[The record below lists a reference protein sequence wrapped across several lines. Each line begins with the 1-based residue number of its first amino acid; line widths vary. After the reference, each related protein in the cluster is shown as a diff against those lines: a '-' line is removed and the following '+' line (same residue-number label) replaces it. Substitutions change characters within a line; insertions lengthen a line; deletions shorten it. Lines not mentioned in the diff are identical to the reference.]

1 MKDITQVLQVMCEH
15 KASDMFCTPD
25 NPISIKVNGIT
36 RALTT
41 ESLEPGETRE
51 LIYSL
56 MTDSQIQ
63 EFEAEW
69 ELNFAF
75 EKEGLGRF
83 RANVFRQRGQVAMV
97 VRFLANKVPEL
108 GALNMPP
115 MLYDLILRPRG
126 LVLVVGAA
134 GSGKST
140 TIASL
145 LEYRNLH
152 DRGHILTI
160 EDPIEY
166 RLLHRNCVI
175 NQREVGVDTKSFER
189 ALQNTLRE
197 APDVLFIG
205 EIRTPEVMRQVLS
218 YADTGIL
225 VVSTLHANSADQAL
239 DRIIGFFPET
249 VREQVLADLSMVLQA
264 IISQRLVKDKRGQRL
279 PAVEVL
285 LNTAHIAELIRTGK
299 LSEVKQAMKTH
310 MYPGMMTFDDS
321 LYQLYLEERISG
333 EEALQHADSRTDLSL
348 KIKLTGSAEADEPE
362 TLQAVNPYLD
372 NHGVG

>member
-63 EFEAEW
+63 EFESEW

-97 VRFLANKVPEL
+97 VRFLANKIPEL

-115 MLYDLILRPRG
+115 MLYDLILRQRG

-166 RLLHRNCVI
+166 RLLHQNCVI

-239 DRIIGFFPET
+239 DRIIGFFPEI

-321 LYQLYLEERISG
+321 LYQLYLDDRITG
-333 EEALQHADSRTDLSL
+333 EEALLHADSRTDLSL

-362 TLQAVNPYLD
+362 TLQPVNPYLD
-372 NHGVG
+372 NHGMA

>member
-63 EFEAEW
+63 EFESEW

-97 VRFLANKVPEL
+97 VRFLANKIPEL

-115 MLYDLILRPRG
+115 MLYDLILRQRG

-166 RLLHRNCVI
+166 RLLHQNCVI

-321 LYQLYLEERISG
+321 LYQLYLDDRITG
-333 EEALQHADSRTDLSL
+333 EEALLHADSRTDLSL

-362 TLQAVNPYLD
+362 TLQPVNPYLD
-372 NHGVG
+372 NHGMA

>member
-63 EFEAEW
+63 EFESEW

-75 EKEGLGRF
+75 EKAGLGRF

-115 MLYDLILRPRG
+115 MLYDLILRQRG

-166 RLLHRNCVI
+166 RLLHQNCVI

-218 YADTGIL
+218 YADTGML

-321 LYQLYLEERISG
+321 LYQLYLDDRITG
-333 EEALQHADSRTDLSL
+333 EEALLHADSRTDLSL

-362 TLQAVNPYLD
+362 TLQPVNPYLD
-372 NHGVG
+372 NHGMA